1 MAGAAGQTYRETLAG
16 EERVEGSSIAR
27 AALHARLL
35 GGERGG
41 GARGGPPGLVET
53 QVEAQEVPATR
64 QWHIEAPWLAN
75 SGHGASINGDDGAG
89 ISGTECRRH
98 DPTQQG
104 TGDPRSIQSSSDRGN
119 QAAAA
124 EAVRKVGGAALLA
137 HELPIDRAPLTRR
150 RRRRR
155 RSLAVPAGI
164 SRAVVVVVVVVSA
177 GVRSPVATAEE
188 VVQPK
193 VAVDERAGGAGGK
206 AEQRRIVTSQPV
218 TQLGQLRLHR
228 CQLGTKAT
236 AAAAANA
243 APPPQP
249 REVRPER

>member
-243 APPPQP
+243 VPPPQP